1 MRLRPLLAI
10 VLVFTLGPASA
21 QLTQRAGEKLHPHM
35 TRLLAER
42 GPMKG
47 WVFFADKALADEGAR
62 SIALAEAREQLSS
75 RALERRRARRVL
87 PGLVDERDVAVAP
100 AYVDAVLATGVE
112 LAVTSRW
119 LNAVSVR
126 GTREQFDAIVAL
138 PFVERVE
145 PVRRGRLTDEARVA
159 PKPVTS
165 GGSESSVAGGFY
177 GISEDQLAQVGLTAL
192 HARGF
197 TGNGVLVGILDTGF
211 HRGHEAFNQSGH
223 VVGTLGRRGVL
234 NRRVEHE

>member
-75 RALERRRARRVL
+75 RALERRRRGIDL
-87 PGLVDERDVAVAP
+87 AP
-100 AYVDAVLATGVE
+100 
-112 LAVTSRW
+112 W
-119 LNAVSVR
+119 
-126 GTREQFDAIVAL
+126 
-138 PFVERVE
+138 
-145 PVRRGRLTDEARVA
+145 
-159 PKPVTS
+159 
-165 GGSESSVAGGFY
+165 ESSRAEG
-177 GISEDQLAQVGLTAL
+177 
-192 HARGF
+192 ARIKP
-197 TGNGVLVGILDTGF
+197 TP
-211 HRGHEAFNQSGH
+211 RSASP
-223 VVGTLGRRGVL
+223 
-234 NRRVEHE
+234 